1 MFEAMLKPVVAGLA
15 GALLSYLFSLL
26 RHVAPRK
33 LAWRVTHPNQTY
45 FSIATSVERKFDAN
59 SVQSQNADPT
69 ELRFALYGTYIGQ
82 VRALGILLPDFCQ
95 AYKMFDPSK
104 VFLSE
109 QLPPELYDCDIVSI
123 GGPIPNRT
131 TRFFLDRISSE
142 LPIMIEN
149 HELTFRQDAK
159 ELVFRP
165 TYDGDAVKR
174 DIGVVIKFPNP
185 ENTTREC
192 LLFFGM
198 RTFGSEAAAKA
209 FTTIL
214 VGVKHLMAKR
224 YIAIVEAGVDGSAV
238 RQPTLLLFHR
248 F

>member
-1 MFEAMLKPVVAGLA
+1 LTIQQ
-15 GALLSYLFSLL
+15 GA
-26 RHVAPRK
+26 K
-33 LAWRVTHPNQTY
+33 
-45 FSIATSVERKFDAN
+45 K
-59 SVQSQNADPT
+59 
-69 ELRFALYGTYIGQ
+69 
-82 VRALGILLPDFCQ
+82 
-95 AYKMFDPSK
+95 
-104 VFLSE
+104 
-109 QLPPELYDCDIVSI
+109 
-123 GGPIPNRT
+123 
-131 TRFFLDRISSE
+131 
-142 LPIMIEN
+142 
-149 HELTFRQDAK
+149 
-159 ELVFRP
+159 LVFRP

-214 VGVKHLMAKR
+214 VRVKHLIAKR